1 MNNKRETVRVD
12 DVIKYTEKI
21 RIRFIILK
29 AIWENITEKPKRI
42 NLGIERTVAK
52 SEDLDALCFIGVL
65 TLF

>member
-12 DVIKYTEKI
+12 EVIKYAEKI

-29 AIWENITEKPKRI
+29 ATWENITEKPKRI

-65 TLF
+65 TPF